1 MADDDLDKKTQLNLS
16 TKPSEDSPEQH
27 ENSEINASTADAG
40 QDAGGSGQ
48 GSEVRKRLTYHEKL
62 QKTIE
67 ELKPKAE
74 TDPDLQKQV
83 DDYMKSSEEFQKLLK
98 EKEQMEA
105 QQRDLAERMIKAKK
119 NSKELGAQIL
129 VGKKSADLGITK
141 INKRITEERLADFNR
156 EECLKIL
163 LKDGSDLQVNSED
176 FLKDCLGNEK
186 SKDFEHRSSQFT
198 ARCAFN
204 LIFHAFAGQF
214 KEVKQMLTEQA
225 MVLNE
230 IVDQHNACV
239 GRKIQEL
246 SNPPKKPTFAQM
258 VSQGGNANKKKLAQ
272 FLKPVIQE
280 QIRTREQETT
290 KHNNDRRQTVRQI
303 LASHV
308 PEIPDEIKQ
317 GKNREQLAQE
327 EAKAFVDFTN
337 EFLSEYREGK
347 GKKKNQPVVQTNQL
361 MSLKRLEWP
370 KDHRGIKE
378 NWPRLLKVTFNPGQE
393 DRVAF
398 IIAKT
403 NDKVA
408 KRNWEIARGEKK
420 KEDRIPRCLQVQ
432 LTDLQKKN
440 RKKIQ
445 EWCNRDNAA
454 KWSRDKNCKLW
465 FVKHALNGDPFRYLQ
480 EDRHP
485 DRTQEM
491 MVYWKQYLPGMPKHK
506 AKPTGG
512 KNNNNSNQE
521 TSKAGKDQKVKNQK
535 KKNFPLTEKEREAV
549 IKMREKSELKVPP
562 SSGNSSSGNASE
574 APSTSKQTSQ
584 PTTQDAAATA
594 SPT

>member
-1 MADDDLDKKTQLNLS
+1 MADDDLELKTQQNS
-16 TKPSEDSPEQH
+16 QSSPKEVIQEQQ
-27 ENSEINASTADAG
+27 ETTDNNTGTDNTGPGAG
-40 QDAGGSGQ
+40 EGSGQ
-48 GSEVRKRLTYHEKL
+48 VSENAEVKKRLSHHEKL
-62 QKTIE
+62 QQVIE
-67 ELKPKAE
+67 EWKPKAGPE
-74 TDPDLQKQV
+74 QQKQF
-83 DDYMKSSEEFQKLLK
+83 DDYIESSQEVQKLLK
-98 EKEQMEA
+98 EKERIEA
-105 QQRDLAERMIKAKK
+105 EQRDLAEKLAQAKK

-129 VGKKSADLGITK
+129 VGKKSADLGISK

-163 LKDGSDLQVNSED
+163 LKDGTDLQVNSAD

-186 SKDFEHRSSQFT
+186 SKDFEHRSATFT

-204 LIFHAFAGQF
+204 ILFHAFAGQF
-214 KEVKQMLTEQA
+214 KEMKEMLTEQA
-225 MVLNE
+225 AVLNE

-246 SNPPKKPTFAQM
+246 QNPKKPTFAQM
-258 VSQGGNANKKKLAQ
+258 VSQGGAANKKKLAQ

-280 QIRTREQETT
+280 QMKTREQEVT
-290 KHNNDRRQTVRQI
+290 KHNNDRRKTILQI

-308 PEIPDEIKQ
+308 PEIPDDVKE

-327 EAKAFVDFTN
+327 EAKAFVNFTN
-337 EFLSEYREGK
+337 NFLSEYR
-347 GKKKNQPVVQTNQL
+347 GKKGNKPVIQTNQL

-370 KDHRGIKE
+370 KDHKGIQEK
-378 NWPRLLKVTFNPGQE
+378 WPRLLKVTFNPGQE

-408 KRNWEIARGEKK
+408 KRNWEIHNGEKK

-454 KWSRDKNCKLW
+454 NWSRNKNCKLW
-465 FVKHALNGDPFRYLQ
+465 FVKHDLNGDPFRYLQ

-485 DRTQEM
+485 DRTEEM
-491 MVYWKQYLPGMPKHK
+491 MVYWKQYLPGRPKHK

-512 KNNNNSNQE
+512 VNNNEHRPHE
-521 TSKAGKDQKVKNQK
+521 TSKAGKGQKAKNPGMKKFLLSPKEQEEVLKLRERAEQKV
-535 KKNFPLTEKEREAV
+535 PE
-549 IKMREKSELKVPP
+549 
-562 SSGNSSSGNASE
+562 SSGSSTSGHADDLSK
-574 APSTSKQTSQ
+574 SKQTSQ
-584 PTTQDAAATA
+584 PTKQSAAVKA
-594 SPT
+594 SPS